1 MLPGPGDLHKVKPSQ
16 AGWRA
21 GLKKKCGAPR
31 RTSLVQG
38 KWTALVSLMVVL
50 SGCSVSEFI
59 FPRNNVIRWLISL
72 SPSPK
77 LVGVF
82 LWPRTEIWEGQRQ
95 KSRSSRMHSWQRA
108 GRWAQRPPPPRGDRR
123 DRGESSQGVHPL
135 RCLPA
140 SHSSLCASSCPFSLP
155 KPLGTWP
162 SALYSALQTPG
173 RPSFLSLALQG
184 WEGCTSQRLGRQAG
198 TQGGEPAGQG
208 AAQLTFLVW
217 KSLVREGSR
226 THKIWFNYFRK

>member
-1 MLPGPGDLHKVKPSQ
+1 MTVPSRLRGQRPVRSGRPDPALHPDANHLLMLPGPGDLHKVKPSQ

-21 GLKKKCGAPR
+21 GLKKKCGAAR
-31 RTSLVQG
+31 RTSLVQR
-38 KWTALVSLMVVL
+38 KWTALVSVTVVL

-108 GRWAQRPPPPRGDRR
+108 GRWAQRPPR
-123 DRGESSQGVHPL
+123 
-135 RCLPA
+135 
-140 SHSSLCASSCPFSLP
+140 
-155 KPLGTWP
+155 
-162 SALYSALQTPG
+162 
-173 RPSFLSLALQG
+173 
-184 WEGCTSQRLGRQAG
+184 GRQARPWG
-198 TQGGEPAGQG
+198 I
-208 AAQLTFLVW
+208 LTGSSSFTVPPRLTLFSVCLFLPLLP
-217 KSLVREGSR
+217 S
-226 THKIWFNYFRK
+226 